1 MVTKKTA
8 VGSTKPRTRKPK
20 AGESLS
26 PAEPSEKKSVA
37 RLEPIIVCS
46 PLVEVKRALARKYQ
60 RLAHNAGSKPR
71 RKVLYNRAEKYR
83 RQVEQLLRT

>member
-1 MVTKKTA
+1 MTTKKTA
-8 VGSTKPRTRKPK
+8 VGSAKPRTGEPK
-20 AGESLS
+20 AGEPVS
-26 PAEPSEKKSVA
+26 PAKPSKKKPIA
-37 RLEPIIVCS
+37 RPEPIVVGS